1 MSFRVML
8 AGGGTGGHVYP
19 LVAVAEELK
28 RQAPGAGKDVAIQF
42 IGDGEFMR
50 KAAEELD
57 LTYHRVMAPKWRRY
71 FSVLNFLDLFKI
83 PVGVAQAFFFVWTFM
98 PDVMLVKGGY
108 ASFLP
113 ALAAKFLA
121 VPLIVHESD
130 SVPGKVNL
138 IWGKLSRRVFVSF
151 DYTRKYFRADRT
163 ELIGTPIRPAVVSII
178 DKTFALQS
186 FGLKGDKP
194 VVFISGGSQGAQSI
208 NEVVVSDLIE
218 FIKKYSIIHQ
228 CGAGNL
234 NTIDQQVKTIIKEEA
249 ASFGPA
255 IEADYRLFGS
265 LNEAQL
271 AQAYSA
277 ADVVVSRAGSMIF
290 ELSVIGKPAIIIPFK
305 DAAQNHQLINAREF
319 ESSGGIIVEQD
330 NLTPHILLAEIAQA
344 YEHREEI
351 SAKIK
356 QFAKP
361 DAAAIIAKE
370 LLQAA

>member
-1 MSFRVML
+1 MSFRIML

-28 RQAPGAGKDVAIQF
+28 RQAPATGKNVEIQF
-42 IGDGEFMR
+42 IGDGDLMR
-50 KAAEELD
+50 DTAMELGFK
-57 LTYHRVMAPKWRRY
+57 YHRVMAPKWRRY
-71 FSVLNFLDLFKI
+71 FSIKNFLDLFKI
-83 PVGVAQAFFFVWTFM
+83 PIGLIQAFVYVWTFM
-98 PDVMLVKGGY
+98 PDAMLVKGGY

-138 IWGKLSRRVFVSF
+138 LWGKLSQRVFISF
-151 DYTRKYFRADRT
+151 DYTRKYFRANRT
-163 ELIGTPIRPAVVSII
+163 ELIGTPIRPAVVTLI
-178 DKTFALQS
+178 DKTQALAAFQ
-186 FGLKGDKP
+186 FKDDKP

-208 NEVVVSDLIE
+208 NEVVMTDLIE

-228 CGAGNL
+228 CGPNNFDAM
-234 NTIDQQVKTIIKEEA
+234 DQQLKIIIKEEA

-255 IEADYRLFGS
+255 IEASYRLFGT
-265 LNEAQL
+265 LNEVQL

-305 DAAQNHQLINAREF
+305 DAAQNHQMINAREF

-330 NLTPHILLAEIAQA
+330 NLTPHILLAEIARA
-344 YEHREEI
+344 YERREEI
-351 SAKIK
+351 GDKIK

-361 DAAAIIAKE
+361 DAASIIAKE
-370 LLQAA
+370 LLQAS